1 MNVRG
6 RRHLLSFGWGMPANC
21 FHVVR
26 VTNRWALPCGMRTKW
41 INAPLALAAIGALV
55 SALPAQASSTGAT
68 CTDCGVLPAWLLG
81 ILAFVGVLIAMA
93 ILWLPQRMVRDV
105 RNPRLAGLI
114 VLGGWVILTIAFVL
128 GIRALV
134 LVLGGS

>member
-1 MNVRG
+1 
-6 RRHLLSFGWGMPANC
+6 
-21 FHVVR
+21 
-26 VTNRWALPCGMRTKW
+26 MRTKR
-41 INAPLALAAIGALV
+41 ISAPLAIAAL
-55 SALPAQASSTGAT
+55 SAMSVAMPAQASSTGAT
-68 CTDCGVLPAWLLG
+68 CTDCGDLPAWLLG

-128 GIRALV
+128 GVRALV
-134 LVLGGS
+134 LLLGGS